1 MIPVFGR
8 HEGRA
13 SIRSSPARVWL
24 PLAPALGVVLGLFGG
39 GLALGGLQSL
49 GYLPAAG
56 MTALSLD
63 AYRQILTDPDFI
75 GSLWLT
81 FYISGVSTV
90 IAAGLSIVAALALIR
105 GPGTR
110 RLLHLVFQAPL
121 MVPHLVI
128 AVSIILLLSPAG
140 MISRLMVA
148 LGITESSA
156 AFPLL
161 VNDPAC
167 VGIIVTYVWKE
178 VPFITLMFLA
188 VLRHT
193 GAELLEVGR
202 TLKAGR
208 WQRFRFILLPTL
220 APALGGAS
228 LFVFAYTFGAFEVPF
243 LLGRTYPMTLPVRA
257 YRLYRDVDLMARP
270 EGIATGIVI
279 AVIVAGLVAL
289 TFWGVRWVHR
299 RRGVL

>member
-8 HEGRA
+8 GGGPGPP
-13 SIRSSPARVWL
+13 RSGPARTWL

-39 GLALGGLQSL
+39 GLVLGGLQSL
-49 GYLPAAG
+49 GHLPAAG
-56 MTALSLD
+56 MTSLTLD
-63 AYRQILTDPDFI
+63 HYRRLLTDPDFI

-81 FYISGVSTV
+81 LYISGVSTV
-90 IAAGLSIVAALALIR
+90 IAAGLSICAALALIR

-128 AVSIILLLSPAG
+128 AVSVLLLLSPAG
-140 MISRLMVA
+140 MISRLAVA
-148 LGITESSA
+148 MGITESPA
-156 AFPLL
+156 DFPLL

-167 VGIIVTYVWKE
+167 IGIIVTYVWKE
-178 VPFITLMFLA
+178 VPFITLMLLA
-188 VLRHT
+188 VLRQT

-243 LLGRTYPMTLPVRA
+243 LLGRTYPMTLPVQA

-289 TFWGVRWVHR
+289 TAWGARWVRR
-299 RRGVL
+299 RRGAL